1 MGTLM
6 IFFRCSQKETKG
18 GNTMTLNLKRL
29 RAERIA
35 KGMNQDEMA
44 KAMGWH
50 TRSSYAKRENG
61 ITTISATELVKMASI
76 LGYGANQLDLFFTD
90 NVPNRERKGMTV

>member
-1 MGTLM
+1 
-6 IFFRCSQKETKG
+6 
-18 GNTMTLNLKRL
+18 MTLNLKRL

-90 NVPNRERKGMTV
+90 NVPDRERNGMTV

>member
-1 MGTLM
+1 
-6 IFFRCSQKETKG
+6 
-18 GNTMTLNLKRL
+18 MTLNLKRL

-61 ITTISATELVKMASI
+61 ITVISANELVKMASI
-76 LGYGANQLDLFFTD
+76 LGYSINQLDLFFTS
-90 NVPNRERKGMTV
+90 NVPNR

>member
-1 MGTLM
+1 
-6 IFFRCSQKETKG
+6 
-18 GNTMTLNLKRL
+18 MTLNLKRL

-90 NVPNRERKGMTV
+90 NVPSRERKGMTV

>member
-1 MGTLM
+1 MGTRM

-90 NVPNRERKGMTV
+90 NVPDRERKGMTV

>member
-1 MGTLM
+1 
-6 IFFRCSQKETKG
+6 
-18 GNTMTLNLKRL
+18 MTLNLKRL

-35 KGMNQDEMA
+35 KGINQDEMA

-90 NVPNRERKGMTV
+90 NVPDRERKGMPV

>member
-1 MGTLM
+1 
-6 IFFRCSQKETKG
+6 
-18 GNTMTLNLKRL
+18 MTLNLKRL

-61 ITTISATELVKMASI
+61 ITTISATELVRMASI

-90 NVPNRERKGMTV
+90 NVPNKERKGMTV

>member
-1 MGTLM
+1 
-6 IFFRCSQKETKG
+6 
-18 GNTMTLNLKRL
+18 MTLNLKRL

-35 KGMNQDEMA
+35 KGMSQDEMA

>member
-1 MGTLM
+1 
-6 IFFRCSQKETKG
+6 
-18 GNTMTLNLKRL
+18 MTLNLKRL

-90 NVPNRERKGMTV
+90 NVPNREQKGMTV

>member
-1 MGTLM
+1 M
-6 IFFRCSQKETKG
+6 I
-18 GNTMTLNLKRL
+18 LNLKRL

-50 TRSSYAKRENG
+50 NRASYAKRENG
-61 ITTISATELVKMASI
+61 ITTISANELVKMVSI
-76 LGYGANQLDLFFTD
+76 LGYSINQLDLFFTSKLPID
-90 NVPNRERKGMTV
+90 SKRG

>member
-1 MGTLM
+1 M
-6 IFFRCSQKETKG
+6 I
-18 GNTMTLNLKRL
+18 LNLRRL

-44 KAMGWH
+44 KAMGWN
-50 TRSSYAKRENG
+50 TRASYAKRENG
-61 ITTISATELVKMASI
+61 ITTISANELVKMASI

-90 NVPNRERKGMTV
+90 NVPDRERKGMTV

>member
-1 MGTLM
+1 M
-6 IFFRCSQKETKG
+6 K
-18 GNTMTLNLKRL
+18 LNLKRL

-35 KGMNQDEMA
+35 KGMNQYEMA

-61 ITTISATELVKMASI
+61 ITSIDVNEFVKMASI
-76 LGYGANQLDLFFTD
+76 LGYSANQLDLFFTD
-90 NVPNRERKGMTV
+90 NVTNR

>member
-1 MGTLM
+1 
-6 IFFRCSQKETKG
+6 
-18 GNTMTLNLKRL
+18 MTLNLKRL

-90 NVPNRERKGMTV
+90 NVPDRERKGMTV

>member
-1 MGTLM
+1 
-6 IFFRCSQKETKG
+6 
-18 GNTMTLNLKRL
+18 MTLNLKRL

-76 LGYGANQLDLFFTD
+76 LGYGANQLDLFFTS
-90 NVPNRERKGMTV
+90 NVPDRERKDMTV

>member
-1 MGTLM
+1 
-6 IFFRCSQKETKG
+6 
-18 GNTMTLNLKRL
+18 MTLDLKRL

-90 NVPNRERKGMTV
+90 NVPNKERKGVTV

>member
-1 MGTLM
+1 M

-18 GNTMTLNLKRL
+18 GNQMTLNLKRL

-90 NVPNRERKGMTV
+90 NVPNKERKGMTV

>member
-1 MGTLM
+1 
-6 IFFRCSQKETKG
+6 
-18 GNTMTLNLKRL
+18 MTLNLKRL

-50 TRSSYAKRENG
+50 TRSTYAKRENG

-90 NVPNRERKGMTV
+90 NVPNKERKGMTL

>member
-1 MGTLM
+1 
-6 IFFRCSQKETKG
+6 
-18 GNTMTLNLKRL
+18 MTLNLKRL

-61 ITTISATELVKMASI
+61 ITTISATESVKMASI

-90 NVPNRERKGMTV
+90 NVPDRERKGMTV

>member
-1 MGTLM
+1 
-6 IFFRCSQKETKG
+6 
-18 GNTMTLNLKRL
+18 MTLNLKRL

-44 KAMGWH
+44 KAMGWR

>member
-1 MGTLM
+1 M
-6 IFFRCSQKETKG
+6 K
-18 GNTMTLNLKRL
+18 LNLKRL

-35 KGMNQDEMA
+35 KGMNQYEMA

-61 ITTISATELVKMASI
+61 ITSIDVNEFVKMASI
-76 LGYGANQLDLFFTD
+76 FGYGINQLDLFFTD
-90 NVPNRERKGMTV
+90 NVTNR

>member
-1 MGTLM
+1 
-6 IFFRCSQKETKG
+6 
-18 GNTMTLNLKRL
+18 MTLNLKRL

-90 NVPNRERKGMTV
+90 NVPNKERKGMTL

>member
-1 MGTLM
+1 
-6 IFFRCSQKETKG
+6 
-18 GNTMTLNLKRL
+18 MTLNLKRL

-90 NVPNRERKGMTV
+90 NVPNKERKGMTV

>member
-1 MGTLM
+1 
-6 IFFRCSQKETKG
+6 
-18 GNTMTLNLKRL
+18 MTLNLKRL

-61 ITTISATELVKMASI
+61 ITTISATELVKIASI

>member
-1 MGTLM
+1 MGTRM

-18 GNTMTLNLKRL
+18 GSTMTLNLKRL

>member
-1 MGTLM
+1 
-6 IFFRCSQKETKG
+6 
-18 GNTMTLNLKRL
+18 MTLNLKRL

-50 TRSSYAKRENG
+50 TRSS
-61 ITTISATELVKMASI
+61 
-76 LGYGANQLDLFFTD
+76 
-90 NVPNRERKGMTV
+90 

>member
-90 NVPNRERKGMTV
+90 NVPNKERKGMTV

>member
-1 MGTLM
+1 
-6 IFFRCSQKETKG
+6 
-18 GNTMTLNLKRL
+18 MTLNLKRL

>member
-1 MGTLM
+1 
-6 IFFRCSQKETKG
+6 
-18 GNTMTLNLKRL
+18 MTLNLKRL

-90 NVPNRERKGMTV
+90 NVPNKERRGMTV

>member
-1 MGTLM
+1 
-6 IFFRCSQKETKG
+6 
-18 GNTMTLNLKRL
+18 MTLNLKRL

-50 TRSSYAKRENG
+50 NRASYAKRENG
-61 ITTISATELVKMASI
+61 ITKISANELVKMASI
-76 LGYGANQLDLFFTD
+76 LGYSANQLDLFFTD
-90 NVPNRERKGMTV
+90 NVTNR

>member
-1 MGTLM
+1 M
-6 IFFRCSQKETKG
+6 K
-18 GNTMTLNLKRL
+18 LNLKRL

-50 TRSSYAKRENG
+50 NRASYAKRENG
-61 ITTISATELVKMASI
+61 ITKISANELVKMASI
-76 LGYGANQLDLFFTD
+76 LGYGINQLGIFFEQF
-90 NVPNRERKGMTV
+90 R

>member
-1 MGTLM
+1 M
-6 IFFRCSQKETKG
+6 I
-18 GNTMTLNLKRL
+18 LNLKRL

-35 KGMNQDEMA
+35 KGMNQYEMA

-61 ITTISATELVKMASI
+61 ITSIDVNEFVKMASI
-76 LGYGANQLDLFFTD
+76 LGYGTNQLDLFFTD
-90 NVPNRERKGMTV
+90 NVTNR

>member
-1 MGTLM
+1 M
-6 IFFRCSQKETKG
+6 I
-18 GNTMTLNLKRL
+18 LNLKRL

-76 LGYGANQLDLFFTD
+76 LGYGTNQLDLFFTN
-90 NVPNRERKGMTV
+90 NVPDRERKGMTV

>member
-6 IFFRCSQKETKG
+6 IFFKCSQKETKG

-90 NVPNRERKGMTV
+90 NVPDRERKGMPV